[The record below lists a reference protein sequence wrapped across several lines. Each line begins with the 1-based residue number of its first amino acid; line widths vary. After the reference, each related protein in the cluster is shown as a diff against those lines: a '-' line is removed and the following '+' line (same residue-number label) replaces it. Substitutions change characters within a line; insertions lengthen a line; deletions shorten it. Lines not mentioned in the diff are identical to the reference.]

1 MHQGIRG
8 RRVYYDEADILN
20 DNSLTDMG
28 IYYDVSGD
36 SIRHVLMYGSPGS
49 AYEHFP
55 LFFSVEFP
63 ERYPF
68 EPPAL
73 RLCTAMEGHRLIHPL
88 LNPGELV
95 DFQALTGHKWS
106 PQYRLR
112 TALYAVYGLLCEP
125 YPLVYDCAY
134 ALTDTSMNIHYRS
147 YLIGLGLVYAASVA
161 SGERRLRAA
170 SGGLREVVCRR
181 LGGVPVVVFAECA
194 AVDEAALP
202 YSVNLGGLVEKLRGA
217 ERTYLNIKDT
227 FHVGRLINEEDA
239 EILPTL

>member
-1 MHQGIRG
+1 MPQGLRE
-8 RRVYYDEADILN
+8 RRVYYDEEDILN
-20 DNSLTDMG
+20 DNTLTDLG
-28 IYYDVSGD
+28 IYYDACGG
-36 SIRHVLMYGSPGS
+36 HVLMYGSPGS

-55 LFFSVEFP
+55 FFFSVEFP

-73 RLCTAMEGHRLIHPL
+73 RLCTAVEGHRLIHPL
-88 LNPGELV
+88 LSPGLLV
-95 DFQALTGHKWS
+95 DFHALTGRKWS
-106 PQYRLR
+106 PHYRLR

-134 ALTDTSMNIHYRS
+134 ALTDASMNIHYRD

-161 SGERRLRAA
+161 TGQRRLRAA
-170 SGGLREVVCRR
+170 SAGLCEVVCRR
-181 LGGVPVVVFAECA
+181 LAFVPLAVFADSA
-194 AVDEAALP
+194 SVDESALP

-239 EILPTL
+239 EILPAL

>member
-1 MHQGIRG
+1 MHVGIRE
-8 RRVYYDEADILN
+8 RRVCYDEADVLI
-20 DNSLTDMG
+20 DNSLHELG
-28 IYYDVSGD
+28 IYYDACGGY
-36 SIRHVLMYGSPGS
+36 VLMYGSPGS

-55 LFFSVEFP
+55 FFFSVEFP
-63 ERYPF
+63 EQYPF

-73 RLCTAMEGHRLIHPL
+73 RLCTALQGHPL
-88 LNPGELV
+88 LHPLLSPGSVV
-95 DFQALTGHKWS
+95 DLHALTGRKWS
-106 PQYRLR
+106 PHYRLR

-134 ALTDTSMNIHYRS
+134 ALTDVSMNIHYRN

-170 SGGLREVVCRR
+170 SAQFRNIVCRR
-181 LGGVPVVVFAECA
+181 LASAPFTVFVECGT
-194 AVDEAALP
+194 VDEEALP

-227 FHVGRLINEEDA
+227 FQVGRLING
-239 EILPTL
+239 